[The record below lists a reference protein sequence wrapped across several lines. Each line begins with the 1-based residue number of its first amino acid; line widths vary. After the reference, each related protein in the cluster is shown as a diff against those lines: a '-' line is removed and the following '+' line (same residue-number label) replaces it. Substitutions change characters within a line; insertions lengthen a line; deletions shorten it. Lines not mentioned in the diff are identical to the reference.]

1 MRKLKKLGRR
11 GEGFVD
17 HSSFLI
23 LVFFVIAI
31 FLAAAPPFLQKQ
43 QQDTFANELC
53 RTAQVSG
60 QIGQETNTRAQ
71 ELRTQTGLNPAISWS
86 TNSKVQL
93 GSEISLTL
101 QTTYYFKING
111 FVSIPMQIYSKA
123 SGKSEVYWK

>member
-1 MRKLKKLGRR
+1 MRKFKELGRR
-11 GEGFVD
+11 GEGLVE
-17 HSSFLI
+17 HTSFLLLI
-23 LVFFVIAI
+23 FFVIAI
-31 FLAAAPPFLQKQ
+31 CFAAAPPFLQKQ

-60 QIGQETNTRAQ
+60 QIGQDTNKRAQ
-71 ELRTQTGLNPAISWS
+71 ELRAQTGLNPVISWS
-86 TNSKVQL
+86 SNNKIQL